1 MSIRTHVSPYIKPTI
16 YYKYSPSAHIKHQ
29 NNECISAKYS
39 FFLSLDLSWALL
51 YDSLLV
57 LRQGVASFNH
67 TEAWDPS
74 NKVSCREE
82 QVQNKSNC

>member
-1 MSIRTHVSPYIKPTI
+1 MYHLTLNLLFITNIPPPLISNIKIMNVFP
-16 YYKYSPSAHIKHQ
+16 Q
-29 NNECISAKYS
+29 NNS

-57 LRQGVASFNH
+57 LRQGIASFNH